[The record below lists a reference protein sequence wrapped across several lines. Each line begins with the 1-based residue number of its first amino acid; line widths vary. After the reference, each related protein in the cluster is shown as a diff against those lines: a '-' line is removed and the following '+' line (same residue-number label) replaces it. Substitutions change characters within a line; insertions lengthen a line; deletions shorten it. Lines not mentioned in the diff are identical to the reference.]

1 MLLKYGRKTR
11 HSEKNI
17 RKHFDVISSPIFQT
31 KLHDSRCYKLLNS
44 AFPGGFRGNDGSVK
58 RRIKIQLVAQRKQR
72 RGSKASSE
80 KRDSSLKLRRLGIA
94 IDVPVIRDIAKIAP

>member
-11 HSEKNI
+11 HTEKNI
-17 RKHFDVISSPIFQT
+17 RKHFDVIFNPVYPIFQT

-44 AFPGGFRGNDGSVK
+44 AFPGGFRGNDESVK

-72 RGSKASSE
+72 RGSSE
-80 KRDSSLKLRRLGIA
+80 KRDSSLKLRRLRIA
-94 IDVPVIRDIAKIAP
+94 